1 MENKKK
7 GETGE
12 EFEEMRKWSRTMIIF
27 LLSIGL
33 REGRVDFC
41 QV

>member
-7 GETGE
+7 RETGE
-12 EFEEMRKWSRTMIIF
+12 EVEEMRKWSRTMIIF